1 MTPAAAR
8 GLAVRLSLA
17 AYAVAA
23 TEAALI
29 TSRTPSGVDTL
40 SGVLAV
46 FSACGALALGVAALV
61 WALLWG
67 LERALS
73 EWRRRSGRTFGFET
87 NLALLVLLPPVLAV
101 STLAG
106 RFFFGA
112 FSNVELSGFLSA
124 LVTLAVAGAA
134 LLTSVFLRALIER
147 ARAGK
152 NERSRGVSLAAL
164 GFYFAVWAALSQRV
178 LGLRQLDAGLAFAAL
193 AGAGGFFSGRFAVRH
208 APATLLGLLAGF
220 SLGLGLMTRSAT
232 TPPFAAMAR
241 HGSWSKAAVT
251 RARLCFDADAD
262 GFSPWFSGGD
272 CDDANAAIH
281 PGAAEIARD
290 GLDNDC
296 SGSDAR
302 EAPRP
307 PAPGRPVLLP
317 ETIPE
322 PLDLVLVTIETLRPD
337 HLSLLGYDRPTTPEL
352 SALAADSVVFERTY
366 AAAPGTRLSL
376 AALLSGRTPSALRW
390 LRQEPARAMRR
401 LAPENPWLPA
411 TLQQHGYTTLAV
423 HTRFR
428 AFTEV
433 ENAGFDRGFD
443 VYDASTPL
451 EFVGGAM
458 RGFPGQRQVDRTLEL
473 LDRAAGGP
481 VFLWLH
487 LVEPHYSY
495 EQSPHVPSFGSDDVA
510 LYDAEIAEA
519 DRQLGRLVSGLR
531 ERQRLERTLLVVTGD
546 HGEEF
551 GEHGQ
556 RFHATNLYEPQV
568 RTVAVLRV
576 PGLPARRVREPIV
589 LTDLTPTIE
598 RLLRVPELGA
608 RPSEGRNL
616 LGLLLGGERP
626 KPRFFLENL
635 RVENGA
641 QRATALV
648 EWPFKL
654 IYEDEGRTLELY
666 DVERDP
672 LERNNLYAASP
683 ATSSK
688 LLGHLHARLESA
700 AFPDAAPALRPSD
713 RQETP

>member
-29 TSRTPSGVDTL
+29 AARVPPGVSTP

-46 FSACGALALGVAALV
+46 FSASAVLALGAAVLL
-61 WALLWG
+61 WALLSG
-67 LERALS
+67 LERSLS

-101 STLAG
+101 STVAA

-112 FSNVELSGFLSA
+112 FSNVELAGFLSA
-124 LVTLAVAGAA
+124 LATLVVGGVA
-134 LLTSVFLRALIER
+134 LLASVYLRALLER
-147 ARAGK
+147 AKPGK
-152 NERSRGVSLAAL
+152 NQRTRSVSLAVL
-164 GFYFAVWAALSQRV
+164 GFYFALWAVLSQRG
-178 LGLRQLDAGLAFAAL
+178 LGLRQIDAGLALAAL
-193 AGAGGFFSGRFAVRH
+193 SGAAGFFAGRFAERH
-208 APATLLGLLAGF
+208 VPATLLGLLAGLT
-220 SLGLGLMTRSAT
+220 LGLGLLTRSAT
-232 TPPFAAMAR
+232 PPPFAAMAR

-251 RARLCFDADAD
+251 RARLGFDADRD
-262 GFSPWFSGGD
+262 GFSPRFSGGD

-281 PGAAEIARD
+281 PGAPEIARD

-296 SGSDAR
+296 SGSDAQ
-302 EAPRP
+302 EAPSRP
-307 PAPGRPVLLP
+307 VPGRPLLLP
-317 ETIPE
+317 ASIPD

-337 HLSLLGYDRPTTPEL
+337 HLSLLGYERPTTPKL

-401 LAPENPWLPA
+401 LAPENPWLPR

-423 HTRFR
+423 HPRFR

-443 VYDASTPL
+443 VYDTSTPL
-451 EFVGGAM
+451 DFVGGTM
-458 RGFPGQRQVDRTLEL
+458 RGFPGQRQVDRALEL
-473 LDRAAGGP
+473 LDRTAGRP
-481 VFLWLH
+481 AFLWLH

-495 EQSPHVPSFGSDDVA
+495 EQSPHVPSFGSDEIA

-519 DRQLGRLVSGLR
+519 DRQLGRLVSGLAK
-531 ERQRLERTLLVVTGD
+531 RQRLERTLLVVTGD

-568 RTVAVLRV
+568 RTIAVVRV

-589 LTDLTPTIE
+589 LTDLAPTLE
-598 RLLRVPELGA
+598 RLLRLPELGA
-608 RPSEGRNL
+608 WPSEGRNL

-688 LLGHLHARLESA
+688 LLEHLHARLESA
-700 AFPDAAPALRPSD
+700 AFPDTAPAPRPSD
-713 RQETP
+713 RQERP

>member
-8 GLAVRLSLA
+8 GLAVRSSLA

-29 TSRTPSGVDTL
+29 ASRMPPGVSTL

-46 FSACGALALGVAALV
+46 FSACGALALGMAVLIG
-61 WALLWG
+61 ALLWG

-87 NLALLVLLPPVLAV
+87 NLSLLVLLPPVLAV
-101 STLAG
+101 STVAG

-112 FSNVELSGFLSA
+112 FSNLELAGFLSA
-124 LVTLAVAGAA
+124 LATLVVGGVA
-134 LLTSVFLRALIER
+134 LLGSVFLRALIER
-147 ARAGK
+147 ASAGR

-164 GFYFAVWAALSQRV
+164 GFYFALWAVLSQRV
-178 LGLRQLDAGLAFAAL
+178 LGLRQIDAGLGLAAL
-193 AGAGGFFSGRFAVRH
+193 AGAGGFFAGKLAERRLSV
-208 APATLLGLLAGF
+208 TLLGVLAGLT
-220 SLGLGLMTRSAT
+220 LGLGVVTGSAT
-232 TPPFAAMAR
+232 PPPFAAMAR

-251 RARLCFDADAD
+251 RARLGFDADRD

-272 CDDANAAIH
+272 CDDSNAAIH
-281 PGAAEIARD
+281 PGAPEIPRD

-296 SGSDAR
+296 SGADAR
-302 EAPRP
+302 EAPHP
-307 PAPGRPVLLP
+307 PAPGRPVVLP
-317 ETIPE
+317 ASIPE

-337 HLSLLGYDRPTTPEL
+337 HLSLLGYERPTTPEL

-443 VYDASTPL
+443 VYDTSTPL
-451 EFVGGAM
+451 DFVGGSM
-458 RGFPGQRQVDRTLEL
+458 RGFPGQRQVDRALEL
-473 LDRAAGGP
+473 LDHAARRP
-481 VFLWLH
+481 LFLWLH

-495 EQSPHVPSFGSDDVA
+495 EQSPHVPSFGTDDVA

-531 ERQRLERTLLVVTGD
+531 KRQRLERTLLVVTGD

-568 RTVAVLRV
+568 RTLALLRV

-589 LTDLTPTIE
+589 LTDLAPTIE
-598 RLLRVPELGA
+598 RLLRVPELDA

-635 RVENGA
+635 RVESGA

-654 IYEDEGRTLELY
+654 IYEEEAGTLELY

-672 LERNNLYAASP
+672 LEQNNLYAASP
-683 ATSSK
+683 ATSGK
-688 LLGHLHARLESA
+688 LLEHLHARLESA
-700 AFPDAAPALRPSD
+700 AFPDTAPASRPND
-713 RQETP
+713 RQEMP